1 MALAEEYFDHL
12 TTNTKANTTTHP
24 NVEIISPP
32 NDAVIPQVKV
42 KTNYGTFAIASI
54 MFLAFLAA
62 ITILSTMVVS
72 NKNHQLQD
80 IKTNT
85 TIIQQDNDV
94 LLQSVQELSQYD
106 RVMEIAKEKGF
117 QMNEENVRNVEK

>member
-1 MALAEEYFDHL
+1 MALAEGYFDQV
-12 TTNTKANTTTHP
+12 TTKTKNNTKTKKATVAT
-24 NVEIISPP
+24 PP
-32 NDAVIPQVKV
+32 NDTVFPQVKE
-42 KTNYGTFAIASI
+42 KLNYGAFAIASV
-54 MFLAFLAA
+54 MLLAFLAA

-106 RVMEIAKEKGF
+106 RVMGIAKENGF